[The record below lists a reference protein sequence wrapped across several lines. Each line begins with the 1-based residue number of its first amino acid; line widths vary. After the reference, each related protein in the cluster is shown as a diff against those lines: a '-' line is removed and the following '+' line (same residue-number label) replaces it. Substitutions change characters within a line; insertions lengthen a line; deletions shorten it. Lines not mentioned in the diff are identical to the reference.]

1 MFSDLER
8 RLCNALCDHPSRFA
22 NRYDPPAQ
30 EALLEILFRSLTN
43 DRADYLNRLFPNG
56 FPPSYKLQDAQGV
69 EDCAEYTA
77 AAKGYPCGHIFRQ
90 GEASYHCM
98 TCTDDNTCVLCSRCF
113 DSSDHEGHQFTIS
126 ISGGNSGCCDC
137 GDLEAWKRP
146 VNCAI
151 HYLADQ
157 HGRSGPPI
165 SHLPIDLVTAI
176 RTTIGR
182 VLDYFCDV
190 VSCSPE
196 NLRTS
201 KTVDSI
207 KHDTDRS
214 RLGSKWYGEGDGFD
228 PEPEYCLILWNDEK
242 HTIQEVEDQVTR
254 ACRQKAKFGRA
265 KAQAANDIGRTVI
278 EHSRNLDELI
288 RKANIIEQIKVT
300 VTIRSSRDT
309 FREQMCGTIV
319 EWLSDIA
326 KCSIGDDQHI
336 LRHTICEEMLQQ
348 WRVGSEAY
356 NAKVGKDGIEDH
368 EKSERERAFI
378 STLHFMPPRAGRP
391 ARHRRTAPA
400 LDDSD
405 DEELA
410 DIQDVDPAD
419 EEAEEEDDDD
429 DDEDEQMF
437 QDENGED
444 NDDDDDQMEVEEADG
459 GDAQPDGNRDD
470 MDTETEGDYLDIAE
484 ATLAGYPPPPPPPG
498 QTEREQRAVQL
509 TPTDSESGEAEF
521 ISEEQTRNYMNV
533 PKTPHPGSRASQGPQ
548 PSHWAMRPLGYT
560 LDRNDVPLYEDLSK
574 NIRLDSMILFDLR
587 LWKQTRIDLRNLYI
601 STVVNVPQFKRILG
615 LRFSGLYTTLSQLY
629 LIADR
634 EPDHSIINLSLQML
648 TSPSITEEVME
659 RGNFL
664 TNLMA
669 ILYTFLTTRQVGF
682 PTDVS
687 STATLAFDA
696 GSVTNRRLYHF
707 LTDLRYFLASEF
719 VQKKVRTE
727 KQYLMQFL
735 DLAKLCQGICP
746 NVRAVGEH
754 VEYETDAWI
763 SASLL
768 TREVNKLCRQFAE
781 SFREP
786 GGKSVSNSENTL
798 QAICNTTYTTIRNSV
813 GNDRVRFKDSEIK
826 ERVSFK
832 LLGPDTNQPE
842 VWRVVNFVVEKGAV
856 SFHHALH
863 YTLSWLLE
871 CAKGTPRAV
880 EMLRQGAQ
888 LFLDKHN
895 NLLLENLTR
904 EFQSVDDVLLVMFD
918 YPLRVCAWLAQMKA
932 GMWVRN
938 GMSLRHQM
946 GQYKGVT
953 QRDVGYHR
961 DLFLLQTALVTCEPS
976 RVLASMIDRYGLTNW
991 VAGRFQTSPSCEDS
1005 QMLEIA
1011 EDFVHLFIVLLSD
1024 RAALIPEDEEPDPQ
1038 LIAVRKD
1045 IIHTLCFKPLSYS
1058 DLTARLTERAQET
1071 QGFQALL
1078 ESMTNFRGPEGL
1090 HDSGLFELKPELL
1103 AELDPYNANFS
1114 KNQRDEAENVYKTW
1128 MSKQT
1133 NKAPADIVLEP
1144 KLRRIQS
1151 GAYTGLAQVT
1161 STQLFAQV
1169 MHSMLRYAVDGGK
1182 DAPEIP
1188 KTRVEAFLQVVL
1200 QLLLIASIEDNS
1212 NEEEYVLEDSQP
1224 THSFIRNALETRP
1237 TRYSLGYTNIVSL
1250 LQKISSMDEYASC
1263 RPKIKYTL
1271 RLFYRK
1277 RAPEFQ
1283 KATAHLEFPYGRLDT
1298 ASPANVESE
1307 LEARKKQ
1314 ALERKAKVM
1323 AQFQQQ
1329 QQSFMDNQ
1337 GMLDWED
1344 DLSESETET
1353 QSTKETNTWKYPSG
1367 VCIQCREE
1375 TNDSRIY
1382 GTFAMI
1388 IESNLLRQTDAAD
1401 PDWVY
1406 ETLHA
1411 PESLDRPLEDI
1422 RPFGVSGENH
1432 EQVRR
1437 QTSEGE
1443 EFVTDRQGL
1452 GKGWPSNH
1460 VMRGPISSGC
1470 GHIMHFT
1477 CFENYYSSVARRQQH
1492 QIARN
1497 HPERISQ
1504 KEFVCPLCKALGNT
1518 FLPIFWKGV
1527 EESYPGALAVDQS
1540 LDHFLDITLPRRFEL
1555 QLQQLE
1561 QDGPLRTL
1569 NPHYEALARFSPP
1582 DLGAAISQWHRGTT
1596 PISPT
1601 RQSWTESTELAQ
1613 FTELTSIYSK
1623 LRDTLNIVR
1632 VGLPE
1637 EAAPVSLRRN
1647 TSHPHLVPPP
1657 NHFEMLLM
1665 CLGRTISTT
1674 EIAYRGQAS
1683 ESSSTLLSRIPQQT
1697 LTHMRIL
1704 SSTAKSYSALDS
1716 TMQSNHLDYF
1726 KRVEE
1731 REFRQVFVA
1740 HAKQEGLVSLPSNP
1754 PLLLEDAF
1762 TMLSQCSLVLCPALK
1777 LDVKHLL
1784 HLCYIAEILRVVIVY
1799 LRNEE
1804 PLYKAVQ
1811 KGRLPHL
1818 ERTTATEQHA
1828 VRAVVDWMTQN
1839 GLQLAE
1845 SNTYVGIQRPKFSE
1859 KWQMG
1864 ALYHVVRTYALPFL
1878 RKATIL
1884 LHVSHGVH
1892 FPVSNGA
1899 EADEPELERLTRLLG
1914 LPALTAVMMD
1924 FSEYSGKSTMKTLA
1938 AGWLQHLQEYST
1950 ANSPGN
1956 NGDWLA
1962 VVSGMKVMH
1971 PCPLEL
1977 IGLPKY
1983 FDVLMEETHRRKC
1996 PTTGKELTDPSI
2008 CLFCGEIFCSQAV
2021 CCMTKD
2027 KKRGGCNLHVEKYVP
2042 ENLDPS
2048 IHFAN
2053 RIIRCS
2059 SPIGLFLN
2067 IRKCMVLFLHVVPSQ
2082 SHITTT
2088 RLKTP
2093 SSHKG
2098 MSTISHGSWF
2108 AAPYL
2113 TKHGEIDP
2121 GLRQR
2126 HQLIL
2131 NQKRY
2136 DRLLRDAWLMVNAT
2150 IWSTIARKL
2159 EGEVNGGGWE
2169 SI

>member
-1 MFSDLER
+1 LNVHTSTKNIILDLAHAVATRHSISDAFGILVSSLHEMFSDLER
-8 RLCNALCDHPSRFA
+8 RLCKALCNHPSRFA
-22 NRYDPPAQ
+22 NRYNTSARN
-30 EALLEILFRSLTN
+30 ALLEILFRSLTN
-43 DRADYLNRLFPNG
+43 DRADFLQALFPGG
-56 FPPSYKLQDAQGV
+56 FPPSYKLQDAQGIQ
-69 EDCAEYTA
+69 ECAEYTA
-77 AAKGYPCGHIFRQ
+77 VAKGHPCGHIFKQ

-113 DSSDHEGHQFTIS
+113 DLSDHEGHQFTIS

-151 HYLADQ
+151 HSLSQQ
-157 HGRSGPPI
+157 HRETESP
-165 SHLPIDLVTAI
+165 SSNLPVDLMTSI

-190 VSCSPE
+190 ISCSPE
-196 NLRTS
+196 NLRIP

-207 KHDTDRS
+207 RHDTDYS
-214 RLGSKWYGEGDGFD
+214 RLGSKWYDNGDGFE

-254 ACRQKAKFGRA
+254 ACRQKAKFGRV
-265 KAQAANDIGRTVI
+265 KAQEADDVGRTVI
-278 EHSRNLDELI
+278 EHSRDLEELI
-288 RKANIIEQIKVT
+288 KKANVIEQIKVT

-319 EWLSDIA
+319 EWLNDIA
-326 KCSIGDDQHI
+326 KCAIGGDHHI
-336 LRHTICEEMLQQ
+336 LRHTICEEVLQQ
-348 WRVGSEAY
+348 WRIGSEAY

-368 EKSERERAFI
+368 AGSERERMFV
-378 STLHFMPPRAGRP
+378 STLHFVPRRAGR
-391 ARHRRTAPA
+391 AGRRRRTGPPI
-400 LDDSD
+400 DDSD
-405 DEELA
+405 DEGLE
-410 DIQDVDPAD
+410 QVNVGPAD
-419 EEAEEEDDDD
+419 EEAEEEEDDE
-429 DDEDEQMF
+429 DDEDEDDPMF
-437 QDENGED
+437 RGDNAED
-444 NDDDDDQMEVEEADG
+444 DDDDDDQMEVEEGEGAD
-459 GDAQPDGNRDD
+459 APFDGNRDD
-470 MDTETEGDYLDIAE
+470 MDTETDGDYLDIPE
-484 ATLAGYPPPPPPPG
+484 ATLAGYPPPHPPPG
-498 QTEREQRAVQL
+498 PEQRDAQL
-509 TPTDSESGEAEF
+509 TPTESEFEEADF
-521 ISEEQTRNYMNV
+521 PSEEQTRNYMNV
-533 PKTPHPGSRASQGPQ
+533 PKTPHPSAKAFSGSQ
-548 PSHWAMRPLGYT
+548 PSHWAMRPLGYS
-560 LDRNDVPLYEDLSK
+560 LDRNDVPPYEDLSK

-682 PTDVS
+682 PKDVS

-768 TREVNKLCRQFAE
+768 TREINKLCRQFAE
-781 SFREP
+781 SFHEP
-786 GGKSVSNSENTL
+786 RGKSVSDPENTL
-798 QAICNTTYTTIRNSV
+798 QAICITTYVTIRNSV
-813 GNDRVRFKDSEIK
+813 GIDRNRFKDSEIK

-832 LLGPDTNQPE
+832 VLRLDANQSE
-842 VWRVVNFVVEKGAV
+842 AWRVVDFVVEKGAI

-871 CAKGTPRAV
+871 CGKGTPHAV
-880 EMLRQGAQ
+880 ELMRQGAQ
-888 LFLDKHN
+888 VFLDRHN
-895 NLLLENLTR
+895 NLHLEKRTW
-904 EFQSVDDVLLVMFD
+904 EFQNVDDALLVMFD

-932 GMWVRN
+932 GLWVRN

-961 DLFLLQTALVTCEPS
+961 DLFMLQTALVTCEPS
-976 RVLASMIDRYGLTNW
+976 RVLVSMIDRYGLTGW
-991 VAGRFQTSPSCEDS
+991 VAGNFQSPPSCEDA
-1005 QMLEIA
+1005 QMLDIA
-1011 EDFVHLFIVLLSD
+1011 EDFVYLLIVLLSD
-1024 RAALIPEDEEPDPQ
+1024 RASLIPEDDGPDPQ

-1058 DLTARLTERAQET
+1058 DLTSRLTERAQET
-1071 QGFQALL
+1071 QGFQSLL
-1078 ESMTNFRGPEGL
+1078 DSMTNFRGPEGL

-1114 KNQRDEAENVYKTW
+1114 KNQRDEAENVYKAW

-1144 KLRRIQS
+1144 KLRPIET
-1151 GAYTGLAQVT
+1151 GAYTGLARVT
-1161 STQLFAQV
+1161 ATPLFARV
-1169 MHSMLRYAVDGGK
+1169 MHSMLRYTVEGDK

-1188 KTRVEAFLQVVL
+1188 RTRVEAFLQVVL
-1200 QLLLIASIEDNS
+1200 QLLLIASLEDNS
-1212 NEEEYVLEDSQP
+1212 GEDECDMENYHTSP
-1224 THSFIRNALETRP
+1224 SFIRSALDTRP
-1237 TRYSLGYTNIVSL
+1237 TSYSHGYVNIVSL
-1250 LQKISSMDEYASC
+1250 LQKISSMDEYAAC

-1277 RAPEFQ
+1277 RASEFYQ
-1283 KATAHLEFPYGRLDT
+1283 ATAHLEFPYGRLDT
-1298 ASPANVESE
+1298 ASPANVENE
-1307 LEARKKQ
+1307 IEARKKQ
-1314 ALERKAKVM
+1314 ALERKARVM

-1337 GMLDWED
+1337 GMIDWGED
-1344 DLSESETET
+1344 DLSDSETAIPA
-1353 QSTKETNTWKYPSG
+1353 TKETNTWKYPSG

-1388 IESNLLRQTDAAD
+1388 IESNLLRQTNATDA
-1401 PDWVY
+1401 DWIREVLY
-1406 ETLHA
+1406 S
-1411 PESLDRPLEDI
+1411 PESLDRSAEDI

-1443 EFVTDRQGL
+1443 EYVTDRQGL
-1452 GKGWPSNH
+1452 GKGWPSEY

-1477 CFENYYSSVARRQQH
+1477 CFENYYNSVARRQQH

-1497 HPERISQ
+1497 HPERIAQ
-1504 KEFVCPLCKALGNT
+1504 KEFVCPLCKALGNA
-1518 FLPIFWKGV
+1518 FLPIIWKGV
-1527 EESYPGALAVDQS
+1527 EESHPGALAVDQDF
-1540 LDHFLDITLPRRFEL
+1540 DHFLDVALPLGF
-1555 QLQQLE
+1555 QLQRLQTE
-1561 QDGPLRTL
+1561 QEGPLGEL
-1569 NPHYEALARFSPP
+1569 NPHREALARFSPS
-1582 DLGAAISQWHRGTT
+1582 DLTALSSQWQRGTT

-1601 RQSWTESTELAQ
+1601 RQSWTESAELAG
-1613 FTELTSIYSK
+1613 IYNR
-1623 LRDTLNIVR
+1623 LRETLDV
-1632 VGLPE
+1632 VKAGLPE
-1637 EAAPVSLRRN
+1637 DALPLPVRRSALRPY
-1647 TSHPHLVPPP
+1647 SIPPT
-1657 NHFEMLLM
+1657 NHFEMLLN
-1665 CLGRTISTT
+1665 CLGRTISAT

-1683 ESSSTLLSRIPQQT
+1683 EQCSTLLSRVPQQT
-1697 LTHMRIL
+1697 LTHLRIL
-1704 SSTAKSYSALDS
+1704 SATAKSYSALDS
-1716 TMQSNHLDYF
+1716 LTMQPTHLADYF
-1726 KRVEE
+1726 KRAQE
-1731 REFRQVFVA
+1731 RQFRQVFVA
-1740 HAKQEGLVSLPSNP
+1740 YAQQEGTGSLPSVP

-1762 TMLSQCSLVLCPALK
+1762 NVLSRCSLVLCPALR
-1777 LDVKHLL
+1777 LDVKHVL

-1799 LRNEE
+1799 KRNGG
-1804 PLYKAVQ
+1804 PLLDAVQ
-1811 KGRLPHL
+1811 KGGLPTRLEP
-1818 ERTTATEQHA
+1818 TTPTDLHA
-1828 VRAVVDWMTQN
+1828 VEAVVDWIGRN
-1839 GLQLAE
+1839 GLHPPE
-1845 SNTYVGIQRPKFSE
+1845 SSFLIGKHGATSGEQ
-1859 KWQMG
+1859 WHTA
-1864 ALYHVVRTYALPFL
+1864 ALYQIVRSYALPFL
-1878 RKATIL
+1878 RKAIIL
-1884 LHVSHGVH
+1884 LNISHGVT
-1892 FPVSNGA
+1892 FSVPNVA
-1899 EADEPELERLTRLLG
+1899 DADEPELERLTRLLD
-1914 LPALTAVMMD
+1914 LPSVTSIMAD
-1924 FSEYSGKSTMKTLA
+1924 FDEYSGKSTMKNLA
-1938 AGWLQHLQEYST
+1938 AGWLQHLLAYSA
-1950 ANSPGN
+1950 ANIPEN
-1956 NGDWLA
+1956 DGDWLST
-1962 VVSGMKVMH
+1962 VSDMKLIH

-1977 IGLPKY
+1977 IGLPKF

-2027 KKRGGCNLHVEKYVP
+2027 RKRGGCNLHVEK
-2042 ENLDPS
+2042 
-2048 IHFAN
+2048 
-2053 RIIRCS
+2053 
-2059 SPIGLFLN
+2059 
-2067 IRKCMVLFLHVVPSQ
+2067 
-2082 SHITTT
+2082 
-2088 RLKTP
+2088 
-2093 SSHKG
+2093 
-2098 MSTISHGSWF
+2098 
-2108 AAPYL
+2108 
-2113 TKHGEIDP
+2113 
-2121 GLRQR
+2121 
-2126 HQLIL
+2126 
-2131 NQKRY
+2131 
-2136 DRLLRDAWLMVNAT
+2136 
-2150 IWSTIARKL
+2150 
-2159 EGEVNGGGWE
+2159 
-2169 SI
+2169 

>member
-8 RLCNALCDHPSRFA
+8 RLCKALCNHPSRFA
-22 NRYDPPAQ
+22 NRYNTSARN
-30 EALLEILFRSLTN
+30 ALLEILFRSLTN
-43 DRADYLNRLFPNG
+43 DRADFLQALFPGG
-56 FPPSYKLQDAQGV
+56 FPPSYKLQDAQGIQ
-69 EDCAEYTA
+69 ECAEYTA
-77 AAKGYPCGHIFRQ
+77 VAKGHPCGHIFKQ

-113 DSSDHEGHQFTIS
+113 DLSDHEGHQFTIS

-151 HYLADQ
+151 HSLSQQ
-157 HGRSGPPI
+157 HRETESP
-165 SHLPIDLVTAI
+165 SSNLPVDLMTSI

-190 VSCSPE
+190 ISCSPE
-196 NLRTS
+196 NLRIP

-207 KHDTDRS
+207 RHDTDYS
-214 RLGSKWYGEGDGFD
+214 RLGSKWYDNGDGFE

-265 KAQAANDIGRTVI
+265 KAQEADDVGRTVI
-278 EHSRNLDELI
+278 EHSRDLEELI
-288 RKANIIEQIKVT
+288 KKANVIEQIKVT

-319 EWLSDIA
+319 EWLNDIA
-326 KCSIGDDQHI
+326 KCAIGGDHHI
-336 LRHTICEEMLQQ
+336 LRHTICEEVLQQ
-348 WRVGSEAY
+348 WRIGSEAY

-368 EKSERERAFI
+368 AGSERERMFV
-378 STLHFMPPRAGRP
+378 STLHFVPRRAGR
-391 ARHRRTAPA
+391 AGRRRRTGPPI
-400 LDDSD
+400 DDSD
-405 DEELA
+405 DEGLE
-410 DIQDVDPAD
+410 QVNVGPAD
-419 EEAEEEDDDD
+419 EEAEEEEDDE
-429 DDEDEQMF
+429 DDEDEDDPMF
-437 QDENGED
+437 RGDNAED
-444 NDDDDDQMEVEEADG
+444 DDDDDDQMEVEEGEGAD
-459 GDAQPDGNRDD
+459 APFDGNRDD
-470 MDTETEGDYLDIAE
+470 MDTETDGDYLDIPE
-484 ATLAGYPPPPPPPG
+484 ATLAGYPPPHPPPG
-498 QTEREQRAVQL
+498 PEQRDAQL
-509 TPTDSESGEAEF
+509 TPTESEFGEADF
-521 ISEEQTRNYMNV
+521 PSEEQTRNYMNV
-533 PKTPHPGSRASQGPQ
+533 PKTPHPSAKAFSGSQ
-548 PSHWAMRPLGYT
+548 PSHWAMRPLGYS
-560 LDRNDVPLYEDLSK
+560 LDRNDVPPYEDLSK

-682 PTDVS
+682 PKDVS

-768 TREVNKLCRQFAE
+768 TREINKLCRQFAE
-781 SFREP
+781 SFHEP
-786 GGKSVSNSENTL
+786 RGKSVSDPENTL
-798 QAICNTTYTTIRNSV
+798 QAICITTYVTIRNSV
-813 GNDRVRFKDSEIK
+813 GIDRNRFKDSEIK

-832 LLGPDTNQPE
+832 VLRLDANQSE
-842 VWRVVNFVVEKGAV
+842 AWRVVDFVVEKGAI

-871 CAKGTPRAV
+871 CGKGTPHAV
-880 EMLRQGAQ
+880 ELMRQGAQ
-888 LFLDKHN
+888 VFLDRHN
-895 NLLLENLTR
+895 NLHLEKRTW
-904 EFQSVDDVLLVMFD
+904 EFQNVDDALLVMFD

-932 GMWVRN
+932 GLWVRN

-961 DLFLLQTALVTCEPS
+961 DLFMLQTALVTCEPS
-976 RVLASMIDRYGLTNW
+976 RVLVSMIDRYGLTGW
-991 VAGRFQTSPSCEDS
+991 VAGNFQSPPSCEDA
-1005 QMLEIA
+1005 QMLDIA
-1011 EDFVHLFIVLLSD
+1011 EDFVYLLIVLLSD
-1024 RAALIPEDEEPDPQ
+1024 RASLIPEDDGPDPQ

-1058 DLTARLTERAQET
+1058 DLTSRLTERAQET
-1071 QGFQALL
+1071 QGFQSLL
-1078 ESMTNFRGPEGL
+1078 DSMTNFRGPEGL

-1114 KNQRDEAENVYKTW
+1114 KNQRDEAENVYKAW

-1144 KLRRIQS
+1144 KLRPIET
-1151 GAYTGLAQVT
+1151 GAYTGLARVT
-1161 STQLFAQV
+1161 ATPLFARV
-1169 MHSMLRYAVDGGK
+1169 MHSMLRYTVEGDK

-1188 KTRVEAFLQVVL
+1188 RTRVEAFLQVVL
-1200 QLLLIASIEDNS
+1200 QLLLIASLEDNS
-1212 NEEEYVLEDSQP
+1212 GEDECDMENYHTSP
-1224 THSFIRNALETRP
+1224 SFIRSALDTRP
-1237 TRYSLGYTNIVSL
+1237 TSYSHGYVNIVSL
-1250 LQKISSMDEYASC
+1250 LQKISSMDEYAAC

-1277 RAPEFQ
+1277 RASEFYQ
-1283 KATAHLEFPYGRLDT
+1283 ATAHLEFPYGRLDT
-1298 ASPANVESE
+1298 ASPANVENE
-1307 LEARKKQ
+1307 IEARKKQ
-1314 ALERKAKVM
+1314 ALERKARVM

-1337 GMLDWED
+1337 GMIDWGED
-1344 DLSESETET
+1344 DLSDSETAIPA
-1353 QSTKETNTWKYPSG
+1353 TKETNTWKYPSG

-1388 IESNLLRQTDAAD
+1388 IESNLLRQTNATDA
-1401 PDWVY
+1401 DWIREVLY
-1406 ETLHA
+1406 S
-1411 PESLDRPLEDI
+1411 PESLDRSAEDI

-1443 EFVTDRQGL
+1443 EYVADRQGL
-1452 GKGWPSNH
+1452 GKGWPSEY

-1477 CFENYYSSVARRQQH
+1477 CFENYYNSVARRQQH

-1497 HPERISQ
+1497 HPERIAQ
-1504 KEFVCPLCKALGNT
+1504 KEFVCPLCKALGNA
-1518 FLPIFWKGV
+1518 FLPIIWKGV
-1527 EESYPGALAVDQS
+1527 EESHPGALAVDQDF
-1540 LDHFLDITLPRRFEL
+1540 DHFLDVALPLGF
-1555 QLQQLE
+1555 QLQRLQTE
-1561 QDGPLRTL
+1561 QEGPLGEL
-1569 NPHYEALARFSPP
+1569 NPHREALARFSPS
-1582 DLGAAISQWHRGTT
+1582 DLTALSSQWQRGTT

-1601 RQSWTESTELAQ
+1601 RQSWTESAELAG
-1613 FTELTSIYSK
+1613 IYNR
-1623 LRDTLNIVR
+1623 LRETLDV
-1632 VGLPE
+1632 VKAGLPE
-1637 EAAPVSLRRN
+1637 DALPLPVRRSALRPY
-1647 TSHPHLVPPP
+1647 SIPPT
-1657 NHFEMLLM
+1657 NHFEMLLN
-1665 CLGRTISTT
+1665 CLGRTISAT

-1683 ESSSTLLSRIPQQT
+1683 EQCSTLLSRVPQQT
-1697 LTHMRIL
+1697 LTHLRIL
-1704 SSTAKSYSALDS
+1704 SATAKSYSALDS
-1716 TMQSNHLDYF
+1716 LTMQPTHLADYF
-1726 KRVEE
+1726 KRAQE
-1731 REFRQVFVA
+1731 RQFRQVFVA
-1740 HAKQEGLVSLPSNP
+1740 YAQQEGTGSLPSVP

-1762 TMLSQCSLVLCPALK
+1762 NVLSRCSLVLCPALR
-1777 LDVKHLL
+1777 LDVKHVL

-1799 LRNEE
+1799 KRNGG
-1804 PLYKAVQ
+1804 PLLDAVQ
-1811 KGRLPHL
+1811 KGGLPTRLEP
-1818 ERTTATEQHA
+1818 TTPTDLHA
-1828 VRAVVDWMTQN
+1828 VEAVVDWIGRN
-1839 GLQLAE
+1839 GLHPPE
-1845 SNTYVGIQRPKFSE
+1845 SSFLIGKHGATSGEQ
-1859 KWQMG
+1859 WHTA
-1864 ALYHVVRTYALPFL
+1864 ALYQIVRSYALPFL
-1878 RKATIL
+1878 RKAIIL
-1884 LHVSHGVH
+1884 LNISHGVT
-1892 FPVSNGA
+1892 FSVPNVA
-1899 EADEPELERLTRLLG
+1899 DADEPELERLTRLLD
-1914 LPALTAVMMD
+1914 LPSVTSIMAD
-1924 FSEYSGKSTMKTLA
+1924 FDEYSGKSTMKNLA
-1938 AGWLQHLQEYST
+1938 AGWLQHLLAYSA
-1950 ANSPGN
+1950 ANIPEN
-1956 NGDWLA
+1956 DGDWLST
-1962 VVSGMKVMH
+1962 VSDMKLIH

-1977 IGLPKY
+1977 IGLPKF

-2027 KKRGGCNLHVEKYVP
+2027 RKRGGCNLHVEK
-2042 ENLDPS
+2042 
-2048 IHFAN
+2048 
-2053 RIIRCS
+2053 
-2059 SPIGLFLN
+2059 
-2067 IRKCMVLFLHVVPSQ
+2067 
-2082 SHITTT
+2082 
-2088 RLKTP
+2088 
-2093 SSHKG
+2093 
-2098 MSTISHGSWF
+2098 
-2108 AAPYL
+2108 
-2113 TKHGEIDP
+2113 
-2121 GLRQR
+2121 
-2126 HQLIL
+2126 
-2131 NQKRY
+2131 
-2136 DRLLRDAWLMVNAT
+2136 
-2150 IWSTIARKL
+2150 
-2159 EGEVNGGGWE
+2159 
-2169 SI
+2169 

>member
-8 RLCNALCDHPSRFA
+8 RLCKALCDHPSRFA
-22 NRYDPPAQ
+22 NRYDPPARD
-30 EALLEILFRSLTN
+30 ALLEILFRSLTN
-43 DRADYLNRLFPNG
+43 DRADYLNALFPDG
-56 FPPSYKLQDAQGV
+56 FPPSYQLQDAQGIR
-69 EDCAEYTA
+69 DCAEYSA
-77 AAKGYPCGHIFRQ
+77 AAKGHPCGHIFRQ

-151 HYLADQ
+151 HSLTEQ
-157 HGRSGPPI
+157 HAEVGPPPTN
-165 SHLPIDLVTAI
+165 LPIDLVTAI

-201 KTVDSI
+201 KTVESI
-207 KHDTDRS
+207 KHDADYS
-214 RLGSKWYGEGDGFD
+214 RLGSKWYGDGDGFE

-254 ACRQKAKFGRA
+254 ACRQRAKFGRA
-265 KAQAANDIGRTVI
+265 KAQEADDVGRTVI

-288 RKANIIEQIKVT
+288 KKANVIEQIKVT

-326 KCSIGDDQHI
+326 KCTIGDDPHI

-348 WRVGSEAY
+348 WRIGSEAY

-368 EKSERERAFI
+368 ARPDRERTFI
-378 STLHFMPPRAGRP
+378 STLQFIPRRP
-391 ARHRRTAPA
+391 ARPGRRRRTAPA
-400 LDDSD
+400 FDDSD
-405 DEELA
+405 DEGLTE
-410 DIQDVDPAD
+410 IQDVDPAD
-419 EEAEEEDDDD
+419 DDAEEEEEDDE
-429 DDEDEQMF
+429 DEDDPMF
-437 QDENGED
+437 RNDNAED
-444 NDDDDDQMEVEEADG
+444 NEEDDDQMEVEEGDG
-459 GDAQPDGNRDD
+459 GDAPSDGNRDD
-470 MDTETEGDYLDIAE
+470 MDTETDGDYPDIAE

-498 QTEREQRAVQL
+498 PRQREQPATQL
-509 TPTDSESGEAEF
+509 TPTESESGEADF
-521 ISEEQTRNYMNV
+521 PPDEEARNYMNV
-533 PKTPHPGSRASQGPQ
+533 PKTPYPGGRVFHGPQ

-560 LDRNDVPLYEDLSK
+560 LDRNDVPPYEDLSK

-601 STVVNVPQFKRILG
+601 STMVNVPQFKRILG
-615 LRFSGLYTTLSQLY
+615 LRFSGLYTILSQLY

-682 PTDVS
+682 PKDVS

-707 LTDLRYFLASEF
+707 LTDLRFFLASEF

-727 KQYLMQFL
+727 RQYLMQFL

-746 NVRAVGEH
+746 NIRAVGEH
-754 VEYETDAWI
+754 VEYETDTWI

-768 TREVNKLCRQFAE
+768 TREINKLCRQFAE

-786 GGKSVSNSENTL
+786 GGKSISDSENTL
-798 QAICNTTYTTIRNSV
+798 QAICNTTYTTIKNSV
-813 GNDRVRFKDSEIK
+813 GIDRGRFKDSEIK

-832 LLGPDTNQPE
+832 LLGPETNQSE
-842 VWRVVNFVVEKGAV
+842 AWRVVDFVVEKGAI

-871 CAKGTPRAV
+871 CAKGTPRAI
-880 EMLRQGAQ
+880 EMVRQGAQ

-895 NLLLENLTR
+895 TLLLENLTF
-904 EFQSVDDVLLVMFD
+904 EFQNIDDALLVMFD

-976 RVLASMIDRYGLTNW
+976 RVLASMIDRYGLTDW
-991 VAGRFQTSPSCEDS
+991 VADKFQSPPSCEDA
-1005 QMLEIA
+1005 QLLDIA
-1011 EDFVHLFIVLLSD
+1011 EDFVHLLIVLLSD
-1024 RAALIPEDEEPDPQ
+1024 RASLIPDNDGPDSQ

-1078 ESMTNFRGPEGL
+1078 DSMTNFRGPEGL

-1103 AELDPYNANFS
+1103 AELDPYNANFT
-1114 KNQRDEAENVYKTW
+1114 KNQRDEAENIYKTW

-1144 KLRRIQS
+1144 RLRRIES
-1151 GAYTGLAQVT
+1151 GAYTGLARVT
-1161 STQLFAQV
+1161 NTQLFTQV
-1169 MHSMLRYAVDGGK
+1169 MHSMLRYAVEGNK
-1182 DAPEIP
+1182 DAPDIP

-1200 QLLLIASIEDNS
+1200 QLLLIASLEDNS
-1212 NEEEYVLEDSQP
+1212 NEEDYVIEDSQSLP
-1224 THSFIRNALETRP
+1224 SFIRNALETRP
-1237 TRYSLGYTNIVSL
+1237 TSYSLGYTNIVSL
-1250 LQKISSMDEYASC
+1250 LQKISGMDEYASC
-1263 RPKIKYTL
+1263 RAKIKHTL

-1277 RAPEFQ
+1277 RAAEFNR
-1283 KATAHLEFPYGRLDT
+1283 ATAHLEFPYGRLDT
-1298 ASPANVESE
+1298 ASPANVENE
-1307 LEARKKQ
+1307 IEARKKQ

-1337 GMLDWED
+1337 GMLDWDED
-1344 DLSESETET
+1344 DLSDSESGI
-1353 QSTKETNTWKYPSG
+1353 SSAKEMNTWKYPSG

-1388 IESNLLRQTDAAD
+1388 IESNLLRQTDATDA
-1401 PDWVY
+1401 DWVR
-1406 ETLHA
+1406 EALHS
-1411 PESLDRPLEDI
+1411 PESLDRSAEDI

-1437 QTSEGE
+1437 QTSDGQ

-1452 GKGWPSNH
+1452 GKGWPANH
-1460 VMRGPISSGC
+1460 VMRGPISTGC
-1470 GHIMHFT
+1470 GHIMHFA
-1477 CFENYYSSVARRQQH
+1477 CFENYYTSVARRQQH

-1504 KEFVCPLCKALGNT
+1504 KEFVCPLCKALGNA
-1518 FLPIFWKGV
+1518 FLPIVWKGV
-1527 EESYPGALAVDQS
+1527 EESFPGALAVDQD
-1540 LDHFLDITLPRRFEL
+1540 LDCFLDIALPRGFEV
-1555 QLQQLE
+1555 QRQQIE
-1561 QDGPLRTL
+1561 QDGPLREL
-1569 NPHYEALARFSPP
+1569 NPHYEALARFSPA
-1582 DLGAAISQWHRGTT
+1582 DLGAFVSQWPRGAT
-1596 PISPT
+1596 PISPM

-1613 FTELTSIYSK
+1613 FAELTGIYGK
-1623 LRDTLNIVR
+1623 LRETLNIVKG
-1632 VGLPE
+1632 GLPE
-1637 EAAPVSLRRN
+1637 EALPVSARRVA
-1647 TSHPHLVPPP
+1647 SHPHLVPPT
-1657 NHFEMLLM
+1657 NHFEMLLT
-1665 CLGRTISTT
+1665 CLGRTISAT

-1683 ESSSTLLSRIPQQT
+1683 EPCSTLLSRIPQQT

-1704 SSTAKSYSALDS
+1704 SATAKSYSALDS
-1716 TMQSNHLDYF
+1716 ITIQSNHLADCF

-1731 REFRQVFVA
+1731 RQFRQLFVG
-1740 HAKQEGLVSLPSNP
+1740 HAKQEGLVSLPSMP

-1762 TMLSQCSLVLCPALK
+1762 TTLSQCSMVLCPALK
-1777 LDVKHLL
+1777 LDIKHVL
-1784 HLCYIAEILRVVIVY
+1784 HLCYIAEIIRVIIVY
-1799 LRNEE
+1799 MRNDLPLFDAAQKDGLPSRWE
-1804 PLYKAVQ
+1804 PT
-1811 KGRLPHL
+1811 
-1818 ERTTATEQHA
+1818 TTADLHA
-1828 VRAVVDWMTQN
+1828 VEAVVEWISHT
-1839 GLQLAE
+1839 GLILPE
-1845 SNTYVGIQRPKFSE
+1845 SAFSVGTHRRRLSE
-1859 KWQMG
+1859 KWHTA
-1864 ALYHVVRTYALPFL
+1864 ALYQVVRSYALPFL
-1878 RKATIL
+1878 RKAIIL
-1884 LHVSHGVH
+1884 LQVSHGVN
-1892 FPVSNGA
+1892 FPASNVA
-1899 EADEPELERLTRLLG
+1899 DADEAELERLTRLLD
-1914 LPALTAVMMD
+1914 LPTITSIMLD
-1924 FSEYSGKSTMKTLA
+1924 FGECSGKSTLKDLA
-1938 AGWLQHLQEYST
+1938 AGWLQHLLEYSA
-1950 ANSPGN
+1950 ANSPDN
-1956 NGDWLA
+1956 DRDWINI
-1962 VVSGMKVMH
+1962 VSGMKLMH

-2027 KKRGGCNLHVEKYVP
+2027 RKRGGCNLHVEKYAP
-2042 ENLDPS
+2042 MRLDFDS
-2048 IHFAN
+2048 N
-2053 RIIRCS
+2053 
-2059 SPIGLFLN
+2059 N
-2067 IRKCMVLFLHVVPSQ
+2067 
-2082 SHITTT
+2082 
-2088 RLKTP
+2088 
-2093 SSHKG
+2093 
-2098 MSTISHGSWF
+2098 
-2108 AAPYL
+2108 
-2113 TKHGEIDP
+2113 
-2121 GLRQR
+2121 
-2126 HQLIL
+2126 
-2131 NQKRY
+2131 
-2136 DRLLRDAWLMVNAT
+2136 
-2150 IWSTIARKL
+2150 
-2159 EGEVNGGGWE
+2159 
-2169 SI
+2169 

>member
-8 RLCNALCDHPSRFA
+8 RLCKALCDHPSRFA
-22 NRYDPPAQ
+22 NRYDPSARD
-30 EALLEILFRSLTN
+30 ALLEILFRALTN
-43 DRADYLNRLFPNG
+43 DRADYLNGLFPNG
-56 FPPSYKLQDAQGV
+56 LPLSYKLQDAQGV
-69 EDCAEYTA
+69 EECAEYTA
-77 AAKGYPCGHIFRQ
+77 AAKGHPCGHIFKQ

-151 HYLADQ
+151 HSLTEQRAEA
-157 HGRSGPPI
+157 GPAAAR
-165 SHLPIDLVTAI
+165 LPIDLVTAI
-176 RTTIGR
+176 RTTVGR

-201 KTVDSI
+201 KTVESI
-207 KHDTDRS
+207 KHDTDFS
-214 RLGSKWYGEGDGFD
+214 RLGTKWYGEGDGFD

-254 ACRQKAKFGRA
+254 ACRQKTKFGRE
-265 KAQAANDIGRTVI
+265 KAQEANDVGRSVI
-278 EHSRNLDELI
+278 EHSRNLQELI
-288 RKANIIEQIKVT
+288 SKANVIEQIKVT

-326 KCSIGDDQHI
+326 KCSIGDDHNI
-336 LRHTICEEMLQQ
+336 LRHTICEEMLQH

-368 EKSERERAFI
+368 AKSDREPFI
-378 STLHFMPPRAGRP
+378 SPLHFMPPRPGRP
-391 ARHRRTAPA
+391 GRRQRAAPA
-400 LDDSD
+400 FDDSD

-410 DIQDVDPAD
+410 EIQDVDPAD
-419 EEAEEEDDDD
+419 EEAEEEDDEDEE
-429 DDEDEQMF
+429 DEDDAMF
-437 QDENGED
+437 RDENAED
-444 NDDDDDQMEVEEADG
+444 NDDDDDQMEVEEDDG
-459 GDAQPDGNRDD
+459 GDAPFDGNRDD
-470 MDTETEGDYLDIAE
+470 MDTETDGDYLDIAE
-484 ATLAGYPPPPPPPG
+484 ATLAGYPPPPPPPRP
-498 QTEREQRAVQL
+498 QQREQRDAQL
-509 TPTDSESGEAEF
+509 TPTESESGEAEF
-521 ISEEQTRNYMNV
+521 PSEEQTRNYMNI
-533 PKTPHPGSRASQGPQ
+533 PKTPYPGARASHGPQ

-560 LDRNDVPLYEDLSK
+560 LDRNDVPPYEDLSK

-682 PTDVS
+682 PRDVS

-768 TREVNKLCRQFAE
+768 TREINKLCRQFAE

-786 GGKSVSNSENTL
+786 GGKGVSDSENTL
-798 QAICNTTYTTIRNSV
+798 QAICNTSYTTIKNSV

-832 LLGPDTNQPE
+832 LLGPETNQPE
-842 VWRVVNFVVEKGAV
+842 AWRVVDFVVEKGAI

-871 CAKGTPRAV
+871 CAKGTPRAI
-880 EMLRQGAQ
+880 EMVRQGAQ

-895 NLLLENLTR
+895 NLVLENLTL
-904 EFQSVDDVLLVMFD
+904 EFQNVDDALLVMFD

-976 RVLASMIDRYGLTNW
+976 RVLASMIDRYGLTDW
-991 VAGRFQTSPSCEDS
+991 VAGRFQTPPSCEDA

-1011 EDFVHLFIVLLSD
+1011 EDFVHLLIVLLSD
-1024 RAALIPEDEEPDPQ
+1024 RASLIPEDDGPDPQ

-1078 ESMTNFRGPEGL
+1078 DSMTNFRGPEGL

-1103 AELDPYNANFS
+1103 AELDPYNANFT

-1151 GAYTGLAQVT
+1151 GAYMALAQVT
-1161 STQLFAQV
+1161 STQLFTQV
-1169 MHSMLRYAVDGGK
+1169 MHSMLRYAVDGDM

-1188 KTRVEAFLQVVL
+1188 KTRAEAFLQVVL
-1200 QLLLIASIEDNS
+1200 QLLLIASMEDNS
-1212 NEEEYVLEDSQP
+1212 NEEEYAMEDSQP
-1224 THSFIRNALETRP
+1224 LPSFIRNALDTHP
-1237 TRYSLGYTNIVSL
+1237 NRYSFGYTNIVSL
-1250 LQKISSMDEYASC
+1250 LQKISGMDEYASC
-1263 RPKIKYTL
+1263 RAKIKHTL
-1271 RLFYRK
+1271 RLFFRK
-1277 RAPEFQ
+1277 RAPEFHR
-1283 KATAHLEFPYGRLDT
+1283 ATAHLEFPYGRLDT

-1307 LEARKKQ
+1307 IEARKKQ

-1353 QSTKETNTWKYPSG
+1353 PSTKETNTWKYPSG

-1388 IESNLLRQTDAAD
+1388 IESNLLRQTDATDA
-1401 PDWVY
+1401 DWVG
-1406 ETLHA
+1406 EVLHS
-1411 PESLDRPLEDI
+1411 PESLDRSIEDI
-1422 RPFGVSGENH
+1422 RPFGVAGENH

-1437 QTSEGE
+1437 QTSEGQE
-1443 EFVTDRQGL
+1443 IVTDRQGL
-1452 GKGWPSNH
+1452 GEGWPSNH

-1470 GHIMHFT
+1470 GHIMHFA
-1477 CFENYYSSVARRQQH
+1477 CFENYYNSVARRQQH

-1497 HPERISQ
+1497 HPERIAQ

-1518 FLPIFWKGV
+1518 FLPIIWKGI
-1527 EESYPGALAVDQS
+1527 EESYPGPLAVDQN
-1540 LDHFLDITLPRRFEL
+1540 LDQFLDIALPRRFDL
-1555 QLQQLE
+1555 QLQQIE
-1561 QDGPLRTL
+1561 QDGPLRML
-1569 NPHYEALARFSPP
+1569 NPHHEALTKFSPAE
-1582 DLGAAISQWHRGTT
+1582 LGALVSQWHRGTT
-1596 PISPT
+1596 PISPI

-1613 FTELTSIYSK
+1613 FAELTGIYGK
-1623 LRDTLNIVR
+1623 LRETLNVVK

-1637 EAAPVSLRRN
+1637 EILPVSVQRN
-1647 TSHPHLVPPP
+1647 TSLPHLAPPT
-1657 NHFEMLLM
+1657 NHFEMLLA
-1665 CLGRTISTT
+1665 CLGRTISAT

-1683 ESSSTLLSRIPQQT
+1683 EPGSTLLSRIPQQT

-1716 TMQSNHLDYF
+1716 MTMQSNHLADCF

-1731 REFRQVFVA
+1731 KQFRQLFVA
-1740 HAKQEGLVSLPSNP
+1740 YAKREGLMSLQSMP

-1762 TMLSQCSLVLCPALK
+1762 MILSQCSMVVCPALK
-1777 LDVKHLL
+1777 LDIKHVL
-1784 HLCYIAEILRVVIVY
+1784 HLCYIAEIMRVIIVY
-1799 LRNEE
+1799 MRNDLPIFE
-1804 PLYKAVQ
+1804 AIQ
-1811 KGRLPHL
+1811 KGGLPYL
-1818 ERTTATEQHA
+1818 DQTTAAEKHA
-1828 VRAVVDWMTQN
+1828 VNAVVDWMTHN
-1839 GLQLAE
+1839 GLYSPGLNFSTGTNRIKFGE
-1845 SNTYVGIQRPKFSE
+1845 PWQR
-1859 KWQMG
+1859 G
-1864 ALYHVVRTYALPFL
+1864 ALYQVVYSYSLPFL
-1878 RKATIL
+1878 RKAVIL
-1884 LHVSHGVH
+1884 LNVSHGVN
-1892 FPVSNGA
+1892 FPA
-1899 EADEPELERLTRLLG
+1899 LHLADANEPELERLTRLLG
-1914 LPALTAVMMD
+1914 LPSLTSVIAD
-1924 FSEYSGKSTMKTLA
+1924 FDEYSGKSTFKNLA
-1938 AGWLQHLQEYST
+1938 AGWLQHLLEYGS
-1950 ANSPGN
+1950 ANNPDN
-1956 NGDWLA
+1956 DGDWLA
-1962 VVSGMKVMH
+1962 IVSTMKLMH

-2027 KKRGGCNLHVEKYVP
+2027 RKRGGCNLHVEKYVP
-2042 ENLDPS
+2042 KRTQ
-2048 IHFAN
+2048 F
-2053 RIIRCS
+2053 
-2059 SPIGLFLN
+2059 
-2067 IRKCMVLFLHVVPSQ
+2067 VY
-2082 SHITTT
+2082 
-2088 RLKTP
+2088 
-2093 SSHKG
+2093 
-2098 MSTISHGSWF
+2098 ST
-2108 AAPYL
+2108 
-2113 TKHGEIDP
+2113 D
-2121 GLRQR
+2121 
-2126 HQLIL
+2126 
-2131 NQKRY
+2131 
-2136 DRLLRDAWLMVNAT
+2136 
-2150 IWSTIARKL
+2150 
-2159 EGEVNGGGWE
+2159 
-2169 SI
+2169 

>member
-8 RLCNALCDHPSRFA
+8 RLCKALCNHPSRFA
-22 NRYDPPAQ
+22 NRYNTSARN
-30 EALLEILFRSLTN
+30 ALLEILFRSLTN
-43 DRADYLNRLFPNG
+43 DRADFLQALFPGG
-56 FPPSYKLQDAQGV
+56 FPPSYKLQDAQGIQ
-69 EDCAEYTA
+69 ECAEYTA
-77 AAKGYPCGHIFRQ
+77 VAKGHPCGHIFKQ

-113 DSSDHEGHQFTIS
+113 DLSDHEGHQFTIS

-151 HYLADQ
+151 HSLSQQ
-157 HGRSGPPI
+157 HRETESP
-165 SHLPIDLVTAI
+165 SSNLPVDLMTSI

-190 VSCSPE
+190 ISCSPE
-196 NLRTS
+196 NLRIP

-207 KHDTDRS
+207 RHDTDYS
-214 RLGSKWYGEGDGFD
+214 RLGSKWYDNGDGFE

-265 KAQAANDIGRTVI
+265 KAQEADDVGRTVI
-278 EHSRNLDELI
+278 EHSRDLEELI
-288 RKANIIEQIKVT
+288 KKANVIEQIKVT

-319 EWLSDIA
+319 EWLNDIA
-326 KCSIGDDQHI
+326 KCAIGGDHHI
-336 LRHTICEEMLQQ
+336 LRHTICEEVLQQ
-348 WRVGSEAY
+348 WRIGSEAY

-368 EKSERERAFI
+368 AGSERERMFV
-378 STLHFMPPRAGRP
+378 STLHFVPRRAGR
-391 ARHRRTAPA
+391 AGRRRRTGPPI
-400 LDDSD
+400 DDSD
-405 DEELA
+405 DEGLE
-410 DIQDVDPAD
+410 QVNVGPAD
-419 EEAEEEDDDD
+419 EEAEEEEDDE
-429 DDEDEQMF
+429 DDEDEDDPMF
-437 QDENGED
+437 RGDNAED
-444 NDDDDDQMEVEEADG
+444 DDDDDDQMEVEEGEGAD
-459 GDAQPDGNRDD
+459 APFDGNRDD
-470 MDTETEGDYLDIAE
+470 MDTETDGDYLDIPE
-484 ATLAGYPPPPPPPG
+484 ATLAGYPPPHPPPG
-498 QTEREQRAVQL
+498 PEQRDAQL
-509 TPTDSESGEAEF
+509 TPTESEFEEADF
-521 ISEEQTRNYMNV
+521 PSEEQTRNYMNV
-533 PKTPHPGSRASQGPQ
+533 PKTPHPSAKAFSGSQ
-548 PSHWAMRPLGYT
+548 PSHWAMRPLGYS
-560 LDRNDVPLYEDLSK
+560 LDRNDVPPYEDLSK

-682 PTDVS
+682 PKDVS

-768 TREVNKLCRQFAE
+768 TREINKLCRQFAE
-781 SFREP
+781 SFHEP
-786 GGKSVSNSENTL
+786 RGKSVSDPENTL
-798 QAICNTTYTTIRNSV
+798 QAICITTYVTIRNSV
-813 GNDRVRFKDSEIK
+813 GIDRNRFKDSEIK

-832 LLGPDTNQPE
+832 VLRLDANQSE
-842 VWRVVNFVVEKGAV
+842 AWRVVDFVVEKGAI

-871 CAKGTPRAV
+871 CGKGTPHAV
-880 EMLRQGAQ
+880 ELMRQGAQ
-888 LFLDKHN
+888 VFLDRHN
-895 NLLLENLTR
+895 NLHLEKRTW
-904 EFQSVDDVLLVMFD
+904 EFQNVDDALLVMFD

-932 GMWVRN
+932 GLWVRN

-961 DLFLLQTALVTCEPS
+961 DLFMLQTALVTCEPG
-976 RVLASMIDRYGLTNW
+976 RVLVSMIDRYGLTGW
-991 VAGRFQTSPSCEDS
+991 VAGNFQSPPSCEDA
-1005 QMLEIA
+1005 QMLDIA
-1011 EDFVHLFIVLLSD
+1011 EDFVYLLIVLLSD
-1024 RAALIPEDEEPDPQ
+1024 RASLIPEDDGPDPQ

-1058 DLTARLTERAQET
+1058 DLTSRLTERAQET
-1071 QGFQALL
+1071 QGFQSLL
-1078 ESMTNFRGPEGL
+1078 DSMTNFRGPEGL

-1114 KNQRDEAENVYKTW
+1114 KNQRDEAENVYKAW

-1144 KLRRIQS
+1144 KLRPIET
-1151 GAYTGLAQVT
+1151 GAYTGLARVT
-1161 STQLFAQV
+1161 ATPLFARV
-1169 MHSMLRYAVDGGK
+1169 MHSMLRYTVEGDK

-1188 KTRVEAFLQVVL
+1188 RTRVEAFLQVVL
-1200 QLLLIASIEDNS
+1200 QLLLIASLEDNS
-1212 NEEEYVLEDSQP
+1212 GEDECDMENYHTSP
-1224 THSFIRNALETRP
+1224 SFIRSALDTRP
-1237 TRYSLGYTNIVSL
+1237 TSYSHGYVNIVSL
-1250 LQKISSMDEYASC
+1250 LQKISSMDEYAAC

-1277 RAPEFQ
+1277 RASEFYQ
-1283 KATAHLEFPYGRLDT
+1283 ATAHLEFPYGRLDT
-1298 ASPANVESE
+1298 ASPANVENE
-1307 LEARKKQ
+1307 IEARKKQ
-1314 ALERKAKVM
+1314 ALERKARVM

-1337 GMLDWED
+1337 GMIDWGED
-1344 DLSESETET
+1344 DLSDSETAIPA
-1353 QSTKETNTWKYPSG
+1353 TKETNTWKYPSG

-1388 IESNLLRQTDAAD
+1388 IESNLLRQTNATDA
-1401 PDWVY
+1401 DWIREVLY
-1406 ETLHA
+1406 S
-1411 PESLDRPLEDI
+1411 PESLDRSAEDI

-1443 EFVTDRQGL
+1443 EYVTDRQGL
-1452 GKGWPSNH
+1452 GKGWPSEY

-1477 CFENYYSSVARRQQH
+1477 CFENYYNSVARRQQH

-1497 HPERISQ
+1497 HPERIAQ
-1504 KEFVCPLCKALGNT
+1504 KEFVCPLCKALGNA
-1518 FLPIFWKGV
+1518 FLPIIWKGV
-1527 EESYPGALAVDQS
+1527 EESHPGALAVDQDF
-1540 LDHFLDITLPRRFEL
+1540 DHFLDVALPLGF
-1555 QLQQLE
+1555 QLQRLQTE
-1561 QDGPLRTL
+1561 QEGPLGEL
-1569 NPHYEALARFSPP
+1569 NPHREALARFSPS
-1582 DLGAAISQWHRGTT
+1582 DLTALSSQWQRGTT

-1601 RQSWTESTELAQ
+1601 RQSWTESAELAG
-1613 FTELTSIYSK
+1613 IYNR
-1623 LRDTLNIVR
+1623 LRETLDV
-1632 VGLPE
+1632 VKAGLPE
-1637 EAAPVSLRRN
+1637 DALPLPVRRSALRPY
-1647 TSHPHLVPPP
+1647 SIPPT
-1657 NHFEMLLM
+1657 NHFEMLLN
-1665 CLGRTISTT
+1665 CLGRTISAT

-1683 ESSSTLLSRIPQQT
+1683 EQCSTLLSRVPQQT
-1697 LTHMRIL
+1697 LTHLRIL
-1704 SSTAKSYSALDS
+1704 SATAKSYSALDS
-1716 TMQSNHLDYF
+1716 LTMQPTHLADYF
-1726 KRVEE
+1726 KRAQE
-1731 REFRQVFVA
+1731 RQFRQVFVA
-1740 HAKQEGLVSLPSNP
+1740 YAQQEGTGSLPSVP

-1762 TMLSQCSLVLCPALK
+1762 NVLSRCSLVLCPALR
-1777 LDVKHLL
+1777 LDVKHVL
-1784 HLCYIAEILRVVIVY
+1784 HLCYVAEILRVAIVY
-1799 LRNEE
+1799 KRNGG
-1804 PLYKAVQ
+1804 PLLDAVQ
-1811 KGRLPHL
+1811 KGGLPTRLEP
-1818 ERTTATEQHA
+1818 TTPTDLHA
-1828 VRAVVDWMTQN
+1828 VEAVVDWIGRN
-1839 GLQLAE
+1839 GLHPPE
-1845 SNTYVGIQRPKFSE
+1845 SSFLIGKHGATSGEQ
-1859 KWQMG
+1859 WHTA
-1864 ALYHVVRTYALPFL
+1864 ALYQIVRSYALPFL
-1878 RKATIL
+1878 RKAIIL
-1884 LHVSHGVH
+1884 LNISHGVT
-1892 FPVSNGA
+1892 FSVPNVA
-1899 EADEPELERLTRLLG
+1899 DADEPELERLTRLLD
-1914 LPALTAVMMD
+1914 LPSVTSIMAD
-1924 FSEYSGKSTMKTLA
+1924 FDEYSGKSTMKNLA
-1938 AGWLQHLQEYST
+1938 AGWLQHLLAYSA
-1950 ANSPGN
+1950 ANIPEN
-1956 NGDWLA
+1956 DGDWLST
-1962 VVSGMKVMH
+1962 VSDMKLIH

-1977 IGLPKY
+1977 IGLPKF

-2027 KKRGGCNLHVEKYVP
+2027 RKRGGCNLHVEK
-2042 ENLDPS
+2042 
-2048 IHFAN
+2048 
-2053 RIIRCS
+2053 
-2059 SPIGLFLN
+2059 
-2067 IRKCMVLFLHVVPSQ
+2067 
-2082 SHITTT
+2082 
-2088 RLKTP
+2088 
-2093 SSHKG
+2093 
-2098 MSTISHGSWF
+2098 
-2108 AAPYL
+2108 
-2113 TKHGEIDP
+2113 
-2121 GLRQR
+2121 
-2126 HQLIL
+2126 
-2131 NQKRY
+2131 
-2136 DRLLRDAWLMVNAT
+2136 
-2150 IWSTIARKL
+2150 
-2159 EGEVNGGGWE
+2159 
-2169 SI
+2169 

>member
-8 RLCNALCDHPSRFA
+8 RLCKALCDHPSRFA
-22 NRYDPPAQ
+22 NRYNASARD
-30 EALLEILFRSLTN
+30 ALLEILFRSLTN
-43 DRADYLNRLFPNG
+43 DRADFLQALFPEG
-56 FPPSYKLQDAQGV
+56 FPPSYKLQDAQGIQ
-69 EDCAEYTA
+69 ECAEYTA
-77 AAKGYPCGHIFRQ
+77 TAKGHPCGHIFKQ

-151 HYLADQ
+151 HSLSEQ
-157 HGRSGPPI
+157 HGDTEPPP
-165 SHLPIDLVTAI
+165 SNLPIDLMTSI

-196 NLRTS
+196 NLRIP

-207 KHDTDRS
+207 KHDADYS
-214 RLGSKWYGEGDGFD
+214 RLGSKWYDSGDGFE

-265 KAQAANDIGRTVI
+265 KAQEANDVGRTVI
-278 EHSRNLDELI
+278 EHSRNLEELI
-288 RKANIIEQIKVT
+288 KKANVIEQIKVT

-319 EWLSDIA
+319 EWLNDIA
-326 KCSIGDDQHI
+326 KCTIGDDHHI

-348 WRVGSEAY
+348 WRIGSEAY

-368 EKSERERAFI
+368 EKSERERMII
-378 STLHFMPPRAGRP
+378 STLHFVPRRAGRP
-391 ARHRRTAPA
+391 GRRRRTGPPI
-400 LDDSD
+400 DDSD
-405 DEELA
+405 EEDLE
-410 DIQDVDPAD
+410 QVNVGPAD
-419 EEAEEEDDDD
+419 EEAEEEE
-429 DDEDEQMF
+429 DDEEEDEDDPMF
-437 QDENGED
+437 RGDNAED
-444 NDDDDDQMEVEEADG
+444 DDDDDDQMEVEEGEGADAPFG
-459 GDAQPDGNRDD
+459 GNRDD
-470 MDTETEGDYLDIAE
+470 MDTETDGDYLDIPE
-484 ATLAGYPPPPPPPG
+484 ATLAGYPPPHPPPG
-498 QTEREQRAVQL
+498 PEQREQQATQL
-509 TPTDSESGEAEF
+509 TPTESESGEADF
-521 ISEEQTRNYMNV
+521 PSEEQTRNYMNV
-533 PKTPHPGSRASQGPQ
+533 PKTPHPGAKAFSGSQ
-548 PSHWAMRPLGYT
+548 PSHWAMRPLGYS
-560 LDRNDVPLYEDLSK
+560 LDRNDVPPYEDLSK

-682 PTDVS
+682 PKDVS

-768 TREVNKLCRQFAE
+768 TREINKLCRQFAE
-781 SFREP
+781 SFHEP
-786 GGKSVSNSENTL
+786 RGKSVSDPENTL
-798 QAICNTTYTTIRNSV
+798 QAICITTYVTIRNSV
-813 GNDRVRFKDSEIK
+813 GIDRNRFKDSEIK

-832 LLGPDTNQPE
+832 VLRLDANQSE
-842 VWRVVNFVVEKGAV
+842 AWRVVDFVVEKGAI

-871 CAKGTPRAV
+871 CGKGTPHAV
-880 EMLRQGAQ
+880 EMVRQGAQ
-888 LFLDKHN
+888 VFLDRHN
-895 NLLLENLTR
+895 NLHLEKRTW
-904 EFQSVDDVLLVMFD
+904 EFQNVDDALLVMFD

-961 DLFLLQTALVTCEPS
+961 DLFMLQTALVTCEPS
-976 RVLASMIDRYGLTNW
+976 RVLVSMIDRYGLAGW
-991 VAGRFQTSPSCEDS
+991 VAGTFQSPPSCEDA
-1005 QMLEIA
+1005 QMLDIA
-1011 EDFVHLFIVLLSD
+1011 EDFVYLLIVLLSD
-1024 RAALIPEDEEPDPQ
+1024 RASLIPEDDGPDPQ

-1058 DLTARLTERAQET
+1058 DLTSRLTERAQET
-1071 QGFQALL
+1071 QGFQSLL
-1078 ESMTNFRGPEGL
+1078 DSMTNFRGPEGL

-1103 AELDPYNANFS
+1103 ADLDPYNANFS
-1114 KNQRDEAENVYKTW
+1114 KNQRDEAENVYKAW

-1144 KLRRIQS
+1144 KLRPIET
-1151 GAYTGLAQVT
+1151 GAYTALARVT
-1161 STQLFAQV
+1161 DTPLFARIV
-1169 MHSMLRYAVDGGK
+1169 HSMLRYAVEGDK

-1188 KTRVEAFLQVVL
+1188 RTRVEAFLQVVL
-1200 QLLLIASIEDNS
+1200 QLLLIASLEDNS
-1212 NEEEYVLEDSQP
+1212 SEDECDMENYHTSP
-1224 THSFIRNALETRP
+1224 SFIRNALDTRP
-1237 TRYSLGYTNIVSL
+1237 TSYSHGYVNIVSL
-1250 LQKISSMDEYASC
+1250 LQKISSMDEYAAC

-1277 RAPEFQ
+1277 RASEFFQ
-1283 KATAHLEFPYGRLDT
+1283 ATAHLEFPYGRLDT
-1298 ASPANVESE
+1298 ASPANAESE
-1307 LEARKKQ
+1307 IEARKKQ
-1314 ALERKAKVM
+1314 ALERKARVM

-1337 GMLDWED
+1337 GMIDWGED
-1344 DLSESETET
+1344 DLSDSETAIPA
-1353 QSTKETNTWKYPSG
+1353 TKETNTWRYPSG

-1388 IESNLLRQTDAAD
+1388 IESNLLRQTNATDA
-1401 PDWVY
+1401 DWIREV
-1406 ETLHA
+1406 LHS
-1411 PESLDRPLEDI
+1411 PESLDRSAEDI

-1437 QTSEGE
+1437 QTSEGD
-1443 EFVTDRQGL
+1443 EFVTDRQSL
-1452 GKGWPSNH
+1452 GKGWPSEY

-1477 CFENYYSSVARRQQH
+1477 CFENYYNSVARRQQH

-1497 HPERISQ
+1497 HPERIAQ
-1504 KEFVCPLCKALGNT
+1504 KEFVCPLCKALGNA
-1518 FLPIFWKGV
+1518 FLPIIWKGV
-1527 EESYPGALAVDQS
+1527 EESYPGALAADQNF
-1540 LDHFLDITLPRRFEL
+1540 DHFLDVALPLGF
-1555 QLQQLE
+1555 QLQRLQTE
-1561 QDGPLRTL
+1561 QEGPLGEL
-1569 NPHYEALARFSPP
+1569 NPHREALARFSPS
-1582 DLGAAISQWHRGTT
+1582 DLTALSSQWQRGTT

-1601 RQSWTESTELAQ
+1601 RQSWTESA
-1613 FTELTSIYSK
+1613 ELTGIYSR
-1623 LRDTLNIVR
+1623 LRETLDV
-1632 VGLPE
+1632 VKAGLPE
-1637 EAAPVSLRRN
+1637 DALPLPGRRN
-1647 TSHPHLVPPP
+1647 TLRPYSITPT
-1657 NHFEMLLM
+1657 NHFEMLLN
-1665 CLGRTISTT
+1665 CLGRTLAAT
-1674 EIAYRGQAS
+1674 EIAYRGQSS
-1683 ESSSTLLSRIPQQT
+1683 ELCSTLLSRVPQQT
-1697 LTHMRIL
+1697 LTHLRIL
-1704 SSTAKSYSALDS
+1704 SATAKSYSALDS
-1716 TMQSNHLDYF
+1716 LTMQPTHLADCF
-1726 KRVEE
+1726 KRAQE
-1731 REFRQVFVA
+1731 RQFRQVFVTYA
-1740 HAKQEGLVSLPSNP
+1740 QQEGTASLPSIP

-1762 TMLSQCSLVLCPALK
+1762 NVLSRCSLVLCPALR
-1777 LDVKHLL
+1777 LDVKHVL
-1784 HLCYIAEILRVVIVY
+1784 HLCYIAEILRVAIVY
-1799 LRNEE
+1799 MSNGG
-1804 PLYKAVQ
+1804 PLLDAVQ
-1811 KGRLPHL
+1811 KGGLPARLEP
-1818 ERTTATEQHA
+1818 TTPADLHA
-1828 VRAVVDWMTQN
+1828 VEAVVDWISRN
-1839 GLQLAE
+1839 GLRPPE
-1845 SNTYVGIQRPKFSE
+1845 SSFWIGKHGATSSE
-1859 KWQMG
+1859 QWHTA
-1864 ALYHVVRTYALPFL
+1864 ALYQIVRSYALPFL
-1878 RKATIL
+1878 RKAIL
-1884 LHVSHGVH
+1884 LLNISHGVN
-1892 FPVSNGA
+1892 FPVSNEA
-1899 EADEPELERLTRLLG
+1899 DADEPELERLTRLLD
-1914 LPALTAVMMD
+1914 LPSVTSIMAD
-1924 FSEYSGKSTMKTLA
+1924 FGEYSGKSTMKNLA
-1938 AGWLQHLQEYST
+1938 AGWLQHLLAYS
-1950 ANSPGN
+1950 AASSPEN
-1956 NGDWLA
+1956 DGDWLST
-1962 VVSGMKVMH
+1962 VSDVKLIH

-1977 IGLPKY
+1977 IGLPKF

-2027 KKRGGCNLHVEKYVP
+2027 KKRGGCNLHVEK
-2042 ENLDPS
+2042 
-2048 IHFAN
+2048 
-2053 RIIRCS
+2053 
-2059 SPIGLFLN
+2059 
-2067 IRKCMVLFLHVVPSQ
+2067 
-2082 SHITTT
+2082 
-2088 RLKTP
+2088 
-2093 SSHKG
+2093 
-2098 MSTISHGSWF
+2098 
-2108 AAPYL
+2108 
-2113 TKHGEIDP
+2113 
-2121 GLRQR
+2121 
-2126 HQLIL
+2126 
-2131 NQKRY
+2131 
-2136 DRLLRDAWLMVNAT
+2136 
-2150 IWSTIARKL
+2150 
-2159 EGEVNGGGWE
+2159 
-2169 SI
+2169 

>member
-1 MFSDLER
+1 MTTACAVKQTLCSLVAPGADLTLAFASSRSSSITWRIEPATRHFVSNALGIKEVSGRLEMFSDLER
-8 RLCNALCDHPSRFA
+8 RLCKALCDHPFQFA
-22 NRYDPPAQ
+22 NRYEPPARD
-30 EALLEILFRSLTN
+30 ALLEILFRSLTN
-43 DRADYLNRLFPNG
+43 DRADYLNGLFPNG
-56 FPPSYKLQDAQGV
+56 LPTSYKLQDAQGI
-69 EDCAEYTA
+69 EECAEYTG
-77 AAKGYPCGHIFRQ
+77 AAKGHPCGHIFKQ
-90 GEASYHCM
+90 GEASYHCT

-137 GDLEAWKRP
+137 GDVEAWKRP

-151 HYLADQ
+151 HSLTEQ
-157 HGRSGPPI
+157 HAGTGPSP
-165 SHLPIDLVTAI
+165 SKLPIDLVTSI
-176 RTTIGR
+176 RTTVGR

-201 KTVDSI
+201 KTVESI
-207 KHDTDRS
+207 QHDADYS

-228 PEPEYCLILWNDEK
+228 SEPEYCLILWNDEK
-242 HTIQEVEDQVTR
+242 HTIREVEDQVTR

-265 KAQAANDIGRTVI
+265 KAQEANDIGRSVI
-278 EHSRNLDELI
+278 EHSRNLEELI
-288 RKANIIEQIKVT
+288 KKANVIEQIKVT

-326 KCSIGDDQHI
+326 KCSIGDDHHI

-348 WRVGSEAY
+348 WRIGSEAY

-368 EKSERERAFI
+368 EKSERERTFI
-378 STLHFMPPRAGRP
+378 STLHWMPGRMARRTGRP
-391 ARHRRTAPA
+391 GRRRRTAPA
-400 LDDSD
+400 FEDSD
-405 DEELA
+405 EEEIA
-410 DIQDVDPAD
+410 EIQEVDPAEEEAD
-419 EEAEEEDDDD
+419 EEEEEDDEDEDDQMFRGENADD
-429 DDEDEQMF
+429 DDED
-437 QDENGED
+437 
-444 NDDDDDQMEVEEADG
+444 DDQMDVEEADG
-459 GDAQPDGNRDD
+459 GGAPFDGNRDD
-470 MDTETEGDYLDIAE
+470 MDTETDGDYLDIAE
-484 ATLAGYPPPPPPPG
+484 ATLAGYPPPPPPPDPQQPG
-498 QTEREQRAVQL
+498 QPASQL
-509 TPTDSESGEAEF
+509 TPTESESGEAEF
-521 ISEEQTRNYMNV
+521 PSEEQTRNYMNV
-533 PKTPHPGSRASQGPQ
+533 PKTPHPGARVFNGPQ
-548 PSHWAMRPLGYT
+548 PSHWAMRPIGYT
-560 LDRNDVPLYEDLSK
+560 LDKNDLPPYEDLSK

-601 STVVNVPQFKRILG
+601 STVVNVPQFKRVLG

-682 PTDVS
+682 PKDVS

-768 TREVNKLCRQFAE
+768 TREINKLCRQFAE

-786 GGKSVSNSENTL
+786 GGKSVSDSENTL
-798 QAICNTTYTTIRNSV
+798 LAICNTTYTAIRNSV

-832 LLGPDTNQPE
+832 VLGPETNQPKA
-842 VWRVVNFVVEKGAV
+842 WRVVNFVVEKGAI

-871 CAKGTPRAV
+871 CGKSTPRAI
-880 EMLRQGAQ
+880 EMVRQGAQ

-895 NLLLENLTR
+895 NSVLEDMKF
-904 EFQSVDDVLLVMFD
+904 EFQNGDDALLVLFD
-918 YPLRVCAWLAQMKA
+918 YPLRVCAWLAQMRA

-976 RVLASMIDRYGLTNW
+976 RVLASMIDRYGLTGW
-991 VAGRFQTSPSCEDS
+991 VAGRFQSLPSCEDA
-1005 QMLEIA
+1005 QMLDIA
-1011 EDFVHLFIVLLSD
+1011 EDFVYLLIVLLAD
-1024 RAALIPEDEEPDPQ
+1024 RASLIPEDDGPDPQ

-1045 IIHTLCFKPLSYS
+1045 VIHTLCFKPLSYS

-1071 QGFQALL
+1071 QGFQTLL
-1078 ESMTNFRGPEGL
+1078 DSMTNFRGPEGL

-1103 AELDPYNANFS
+1103 AELDPYNANFT

-1144 KLRRIQS
+1144 KLRRILN
-1151 GAYTGLAQVT
+1151 GAYTELARVT
-1161 STQLFAQV
+1161 NTKIFAQV
-1169 MHSMLRYAVDGGK
+1169 MHSMLRYAVEGDK

-1200 QLLLIASIEDNS
+1200 QLLLIASLEDNS
-1212 NEEEYVLEDSQP
+1212 NDEDEVVDGAQQSP
-1224 THSFIRNALETRP
+1224 SFICNALETRP
-1237 TRYSLGYTNIVSL
+1237 TNYSLGYTNIVCL
-1250 LQKISSMDEYASC
+1250 LQKISGMDEYAAC
-1263 RPKIKYTL
+1263 RAKIKHTL
-1271 RLFYRK
+1271 RLFFRK

-1307 LEARKKQ
+1307 IEARKKQ

-1337 GMLDWED
+1337 GVLDWGED
-1344 DLSESETET
+1344 DLSDSETAIA
-1353 QSTKETNTWKYPSG
+1353 SAKETSIWKYPSG

-1388 IESNLLRQTDAAD
+1388 IESNLLRQTNAID
-1401 PDWVY
+1401 PDWIR
-1406 ETLHA
+1406 ETLLC
-1411 PESLDRPLEDI
+1411 PESLDRSAEDS

-1437 QTSEGE
+1437 QNSDGQ

-1452 GKGWPSNH
+1452 GKGWPSDH
-1460 VMRGPISSGC
+1460 VMRGPISTGC
-1470 GHIMHFT
+1470 GHIMHFA
-1477 CFENYYSSVARRQQH
+1477 CFENYYNSVARRQQH

-1497 HPERISQ
+1497 HPERIAQ
-1504 KEFVCPLCKALGNT
+1504 KEFVCPLCKALGNA
-1518 FLPIFWKGV
+1518 FLPIVWKGV
-1527 EESYPGALAVDQS
+1527 EESYPGALTVNQH
-1540 LDHFLDITLPRRFEL
+1540 LDHFLDVALPRAFEL
-1555 QLQQLE
+1555 QRQQIE
-1561 QDGPLRTL
+1561 QDGPLRGL
-1569 NPHYEALARFSPP
+1569 NPHCEALARFPP
-1582 DLGAAISQWHRGTT
+1582 SDLSTLFSQWQRGTT

-1601 RQSWTESTELAQ
+1601 RQSWTESPELSQ
-1613 FTELTSIYSK
+1613 FAELTGIYGK
-1623 LRDTLNIVR
+1623 LRETLNVVK

-1637 EAAPVSLRRN
+1637 DALPVSLRRI
-1647 TSHPHLVPPP
+1647 TSHPHLTPPT
-1657 NHFEMLLM
+1657 NHFEMLLT
-1665 CLGRTISTT
+1665 CLSRTISAT
-1674 EIAYRGQAS
+1674 ETAYRGQAS
-1683 ESSSTLLSRIPQQT
+1683 EPCTNLLSRIPQQT
-1697 LTHMRIL
+1697 LTHIRIL

-1716 TMQSNHLDYF
+1716 ITMQSNHLADCF

-1731 REFRQVFVA
+1731 RQFRQFFVA
-1740 HAKQEGLVSLPSNP
+1740 YAKQEGIVSLPSMP

-1762 TMLSQCSLVLCPALK
+1762 SILSQCSLVLCPALK
-1777 LDVKHLL
+1777 IDIKHVL
-1784 HLCYIAEILRVVIVY
+1784 HLCYMAEILRVIIVY
-1799 LRNEE
+1799 MRNDG
-1804 PLYKAVQ
+1804 PLLNAAQTGGLPALEHITTTDLHAVQ
-1811 KGRLPHL
+1811 S
-1818 ERTTATEQHA
+1818 
-1828 VRAVVDWMTQN
+1828 VVDFVSRS
-1839 GLQLAE
+1839 GLQLPE
-1845 SNTYVGIQRPKFSE
+1845 SSFSVGSPSNAPQEQGQRA
-1859 KWQMG
+1859 
-1864 ALYHVVRTYALPFL
+1864 ALYQIVRSYALPFL
-1878 RKATIL
+1878 RKAIIL
-1884 LHVSHGVH
+1884 LNVSHGVS
-1892 FPVSNGA
+1892 FPPSPLDD
-1899 EADEPELERLTRLLG
+1899 ADKPELERLTRLLD
-1914 LPALTAVMMD
+1914 LPAITLVMAG
-1924 FSEYSGKSTMKTLA
+1924 FGEYSGKLTMKGLA
-1938 AGWLQHLQEYST
+1938 AGWLQHLLAYSA
-1950 ANSPGN
+1950 ANSPENDGN
-1956 NGDWLA
+1956 WLGI
-1962 VVSGMKVMH
+1962 VSDMKLMH

-1983 FDVLMEETHRRKC
+1983 FDVLMEETYRRKC

-2027 KKRGGCNLHVEKYVP
+2027 RKRGGCNLHVEKYVP
-2042 ENLDPS
+2042 KD
-2048 IHFAN
+2048 
-2053 RIIRCS
+2053 S
-2059 SPIGLFLN
+2059 SLLFN
-2067 IRKCMVLFLHVVPSQ
+2067 
-2082 SHITTT
+2082 
-2088 RLKTP
+2088 
-2093 SSHKG
+2093 
-2098 MSTISHGSWF
+2098 
-2108 AAPYL
+2108 
-2113 TKHGEIDP
+2113 
-2121 GLRQR
+2121 
-2126 HQLIL
+2126 
-2131 NQKRY
+2131 
-2136 DRLLRDAWLMVNAT
+2136 
-2150 IWSTIARKL
+2150 
-2159 EGEVNGGGWE
+2159 
-2169 SI
+2169 

>member
-8 RLCNALCDHPSRFA
+8 RLCKALCDHPSRFA
-22 NRYDPPAQ
+22 NRYKPAARD
-30 EALLEILFRSLTN
+30 ALLEILFRSLTN
-43 DRADYLNRLFPNG
+43 DRADYLSGVFPNG
-56 FPPSYKLQDAQGV
+56 FPPSYKLQDAQGI
-69 EDCAEYTA
+69 EECAEYSA
-77 AAKGYPCGHIFRQ
+77 AAKGHPCGHVFKQ

-137 GDLEAWKRP
+137 GDMEAWKKP

-151 HYLADQ
+151 HSLTDQ
-157 HGRSGPPI
+157 YAEPGLQPSK
-165 SHLPIDLVTAI
+165 LPSDLITSI

-196 NLRTS
+196 NLRSS
-201 KTVDSI
+201 KTVESI
-207 KHDTDRS
+207 QHDTDYS

-254 ACRQKAKFGRA
+254 ACRQKGKFGRA
-265 KAQAANDIGRTVI
+265 KAQEANDVGRSVI
-278 EHSRNLDELI
+278 EHSRDLEELI
-288 RKANIIEQIKVT
+288 KKANVIEQIKVT

-326 KCSIGDDQHI
+326 KCSIADDHQF
-336 LRHTICEEMLQQ
+336 LRHTICGEMLQQ
-348 WRVGSEAY
+348 WRIGSEAY

-368 EKSERERAFI
+368 EKSERERTFI
-378 STLHFMPPRAGRP
+378 STLQFLPHGAGRP
-391 ARHRRTAPA
+391 ARPGRRRQTTAA
-400 LDDSD
+400 FDDSD
-405 DEELA
+405 EEELA
-410 DIQDVDPAD
+410 EIRDVDPAD
-419 EEAEEEDDDD
+419 EEAEEEEEDDEDEDDQMFRGDNADD
-429 DDEDEQMF
+429 DDE
-437 QDENGED
+437 
-444 NDDDDDQMEVEEADG
+444 DDDQMEVEET
-459 GDAQPDGNRDD
+459 DAGRPPFNRNRDE
-470 MDTETEGDYLDIAE
+470 MDTETDGDYLDVAE
-484 ATLAGYPPPPPPPG
+484 ATLAGYPAPPPPPG
-498 QTEREQRAVQL
+498 QQQRGQLGGQL
-509 TPTDSESGEAEF
+509 TPTESESGEAEHQ
-521 ISEEQTRNYMNV
+521 SEEQTRNYMNV
-533 PKTPHPGSRASQGPQ
+533 PKTPHPGARVFNGPQ

-560 LDRNDVPLYEDLSK
+560 LDRNDVPPYEDLSK

-601 STVVNVPQFKRILG
+601 STVVNVPQFKRVLG

-682 PTDVS
+682 PKDVS

-746 NVRAVGEH
+746 NVRVVGEH

-768 TREVNKLCRQFAE
+768 TREINKLCRQFAE

-786 GGKSVSNSENTL
+786 GGKSVSDSENTL

-813 GNDRVRFKDSEIK
+813 GSDRMRFKDSEIK

-832 LLGPDTNQPE
+832 MLGPETHQPE
-842 VWRVVNFVVEKGAV
+842 AFRVVDFVVEKGAI

-871 CAKGTPRAV
+871 CGKGTPRAI
-880 EMLRQGAQ
+880 EMVRQGAQ
-888 LFLDKHN
+888 SFLDKHN
-895 NLLLENLTR
+895 NLLLENMTL
-904 EFQSVDDVLLVMFD
+904 EFESVDDALLVMFD

-976 RVLASMIDRYGLTNW
+976 RVLASMVDRYGLTDW
-991 VAGRFQTSPSCEDS
+991 VAGRFQSPSSCEDG
-1005 QMLEIA
+1005 QMLDIA
-1011 EDFVHLFIVLLSD
+1011 EDFVYLLIVLLSD
-1024 RAALIPEDEEPDPQ
+1024 RASLIPEDDGPDPQ
-1038 LIAVRKD
+1038 LIAVKKD

-1071 QGFQALL
+1071 QGFQSLL
-1078 ESMTNFRGPEGL
+1078 DSMTNFRGPEGL

-1103 AELDPYNANFS
+1103 AELDPYNANFT
-1114 KNQRDEAENVYKTW
+1114 KNQRDEAENVYKAW

-1144 KLRRIQS
+1144 KLKRIQA
-1151 GAYTGLAQVT
+1151 GVYTELARVT
-1161 STQLFAQV
+1161 NMPLFAQV
-1169 MHSMLRYAVDGGK
+1169 MHSMLRYAVEGDK

-1200 QLLLIASIEDNS
+1200 QLLLIASLEDNE
-1212 NEEEYVLEDSQP
+1212 NDEDFVMENSQASP
-1224 THSFIRNALETRP
+1224 SFIRSALDNRP
-1237 TRYSLGYTNIVSL
+1237 SSWSFGYTNIVSL
-1250 LQKISSMDEYASC
+1250 LQKISSMDEFATC
-1263 RPKIKYTL
+1263 RAKIKHTL

-1277 RAPEFQ
+1277 RAHEFH

-1307 LEARKKQ
+1307 IEARKKQ

-1337 GMLDWED
+1337 GMLDWGED
-1344 DLSESETET
+1344 DLSDPETAIPSAAEI
-1353 QSTKETNTWKYPSG
+1353 NTWKYPSG

-1388 IESNLLRQTDAAD
+1388 IESNLLRQTKATDA
-1401 PDWVY
+1401 DWVR
-1406 ETLHA
+1406 EALPT
-1411 PESLDRPLEDI
+1411 PESLDRSAENN

-1437 QTSEGE
+1437 QTSEGQ
-1443 EFVTDRQGL
+1443 EFVVDRQGL
-1452 GKGWPSNH
+1452 GKGWPSTS
-1460 VMRGPISSGC
+1460 VMRGPISTGC
-1470 GHIMHFT
+1470 GHIMHFA
-1477 CFENYYSSVARRQQH
+1477 CFENYYNSVARRQQH

-1497 HPERISQ
+1497 HPERIAQ
-1504 KEFVCPLCKALGNT
+1504 KEFVCPLCKALGNA
-1518 FLPIFWKGV
+1518 FLPIVWKGV
-1527 EESYPGALAVDQS
+1527 EESYPGALAVEQT
-1540 LDHFLDITLPRRFEL
+1540 LDCFLDTALPPRFEL
-1555 QLQQLE
+1555 QRQQTE
-1561 QDGPLRTL
+1561 QDGPLREL
-1569 NPHYEALARFSPP
+1569 NPHHEALSRFSSS
-1582 DLGAAISQWHRGTT
+1582 DLSSLVSQWQRGPT

-1601 RQSWTESTELAQ
+1601 HHSWTESTELAQ
-1613 FTELTSIYSK
+1613 FAELTGIYGK
-1623 LRDTLNIVR
+1623 LRETLNVVK

-1637 EAAPVSLRRN
+1637 HPTPLALRRI
-1647 TSHPHLVPPP
+1647 TSHPYIPPP
-1657 NHFEMLLM
+1657 TNHLEMLLT
-1665 CLGRTISTT
+1665 CLGRTISAT
-1674 EIAYRGQAS
+1674 EIAYRGEAS
-1683 ESSSTLLSRIPQQT
+1683 ESCSSLLSRVPQQT

-1716 TMQSNHLDYF
+1716 ITMQSNHLPDCF
-1726 KRVEE
+1726 RRIEE
-1731 REFRQVFVA
+1731 RQFRQLFVA
-1740 HAKQEGLVSLPSNP
+1740 YSKQEGFESRWITP
-1754 PLLLEDAF
+1754 PLLSEDAF
-1762 TMLSQCSLVLCPALK
+1762 TALSQFSMVLCPALK
-1777 LDVKHLL
+1777 LDVKHVL
-1784 HLCYIAEILRVVIVY
+1784 HLCYIAEIIRVTVVY
-1799 LRNEE
+1799 MCNDS
-1804 PLYKAVQ
+1804 PLLDATAKGDVPALERKSTTDLYAVQ
-1811 KGRLPHL
+1811 AIAEWITRAGLHLPQSSFS
-1818 ERTTATEQHA
+1818 T
-1828 VRAVVDWMTQN
+1828 
-1839 GLQLAE
+1839 GLQRNGPLE
-1845 SNTYVGIQRPKFSE
+1845 PRQK
-1859 KWQMG
+1859 G
-1864 ALYHVVRTYALPFL
+1864 ALHQIIRSYALSFV
-1878 RKATIL
+1878 RKAIIL
-1884 LHVSHGVH
+1884 LNVSHGVN
-1892 FPVSNGA
+1892 FPPSTLADN
-1899 EADEPELERLTRLLG
+1899 DEPELERLTRLLD
-1914 LPALTAVMMD
+1914 LPAINSILAD
-1924 FSEYSGKSTMKTLA
+1924 FGEYSGKSTMQHVA
-1938 AGWLQHLQEYST
+1938 AGWLHHLLEYS
-1950 ANSPGN
+1950 
-1956 NGDWLA
+1956 A
-1962 VVSGMKVMH
+1962 VNDPENDGGYFNIMSDMKLMH

-1983 FDVLMEETHRRKC
+1983 YDVLMEETHRRKC
-1996 PTTGKELTDPSI
+1996 PTTEKELTDPSI

-2027 KKRGGCNLHVEKYVP
+2027 KKRGGCNLHVEKYGPVT
-2042 ENLDPS
+2042 
-2048 IHFAN
+2048 
-2053 RIIRCS
+2053 S
-2059 SPIGLFLN
+2059 SS
-2067 IRKCMVLFLHVVPSQ
+2067 V
-2082 SHITTT
+2082 T
-2088 RLKTP
+2088 
-2093 SSHKG
+2093 
-2098 MSTISHGSWF
+2098 
-2108 AAPYL
+2108 
-2113 TKHGEIDP
+2113 
-2121 GLRQR
+2121 
-2126 HQLIL
+2126 
-2131 NQKRY
+2131 
-2136 DRLLRDAWLMVNAT
+2136 
-2150 IWSTIARKL
+2150 
-2159 EGEVNGGGWE
+2159 
-2169 SI
+2169 